1 MKTVKYFSM
10 MLMLAIAAFS
20 FTACGSDDE
29 TTDDNYGLIGSWY
42 VEDYLDPGVYL
53 ILTFTNTK
61 LTETALG
68 KIDNTWYKSEE
79 FESVNIT
86 IDGNQIKA
94 YVGES
99 LTYFTYS
106 ISGNTLTLTTQNGEK
121 VELMR
126 MTAELQKILDSAKV
140 YQESM

>member
-68 KIDNTWYKSEE
+68 KIDNTWYKSEGD
-79 FESVNIT
+79 SSNIT